1 MSGLAAQ
8 GVHADNVFMSF
19 AVTSDSHTLDAYR
32 ARGGYEALGKA
43 LRTLQPED
51 VERRGHRLRAARP
64 GRGELSGG
72 REVVVRE
79 QAEPGRVPVLQR
91 RRRRAGNVQGPL
103 DPRARSASAR
113 RRHPA
118 RRLRVACAACVRV
131 HPRRVRPAAAPAARG
146 AAGGAC
152 RRARRRGHS
161 RQCIR
166 VRHRRSPRRRR
177 LRVRRGVEP
186 HQLARGKEGIPAQQ
200 AAVSRRQ
207 GLLRRADR
215 RQQRRDAGQRAL
227 DHRARRRG
235 LRRARQHRRIRAIA
249 CSASRG
255 TSTGPA
261 CTSGRPAIR

>member
-1 MSGLAAQ
+1 MSAPAAA

-72 REVVVRE
+72 LEVVVRE

-103 DPRARSASAR
+103 DPRERPASAP

-118 RRLRVACAACVRV
+118 RRLRAACAACVRV

-152 RRARRRGHS
+152 RRARRRAHS
-161 RQCIR
+161 RQWIR
-166 VRHRRSPRRRR
+166 VRHRRPPRRRR

-186 HQLARGKEGIPAQQ
+186 HQLARGEEGISAQQ

-207 GLLRRADR
+207 GLLRRTDG
-215 RQQRRDAGQRAL
+215 RQQRRDIGQRPL
-227 DHRARRRG
+227 DRRARRRG
-235 LRRARQHRRIRAIA
+235 VCRARQQGESGPSPVRRFRA
-249 CSASRG
+249 RR
-255 TSTGPA
+255 TGPGS
-261 CTSGRPAIR
+261 TSGRPVTR